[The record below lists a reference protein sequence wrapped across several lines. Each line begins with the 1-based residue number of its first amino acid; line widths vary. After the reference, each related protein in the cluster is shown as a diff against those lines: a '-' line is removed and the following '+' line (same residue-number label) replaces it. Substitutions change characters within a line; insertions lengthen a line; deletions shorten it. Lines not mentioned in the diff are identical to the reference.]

1 MYTYSARDLHTTT
14 VTILFCFFL
23 LCNNDW
29 KNGRG
34 NGKFLAHSF
43 QDLLSTLHVSVLLK
57 FHTRTFSCTTEKR
70 GDYSGKKIRYFQ
82 LFIYSSGFL
91 ISCISTTA
99 ISSCFF
105 FLPLCFCFIA
115 RARFVRISYD
125 HPPGMMNNHIAPLS
139 LECRAPWCA
148 PWSSRE
154 FFNRDYL

>member
-1 MYTYSARDLHTTT
+1 MYTYSARGLHTTT

-34 NGKFLAHSF
+34 NGKFLARPF

-57 FHTRTFSCTTEKR
+57 FHTRTFSCTTEKGR
-70 GDYSGKKIRYFQ
+70 LQWKENQIFSIVYIQFWFSYFHAFLPQ
-82 LFIYSSGFL
+82 LL
-91 ISCISTTA
+91 VVV
-99 ISSCFF
+99 F

-139 LECRAPWCA
+139 LECRAP
-148 PWSSRE
+148 
-154 FFNRDYL
+154 